1 VTDEEFE
8 KRVAE
13 AEILIDALAEAERI
27 DPIGSYLYFR
37 NEDILQIDVGLHEQ

>member
-1 VTDEEFE
+1 MTDEEFE

-27 DPIGSYLYFR
+27 DPIGTYLASR
-37 NEDILQIDVGLHEQ
+37 NADRMTISNEVHEQ